1 MAAVVEVTAILLQAQ
16 SADTAQRSAAEEQL
30 RAFQDQNFPG
40 FLASLATELA
50 NHGKPA
56 DSRRLAGLMLKNALD
71 AKDDARKREL
81 YARWQAT
88 DPALRQHVRDALLA
102 TLASEAADVRHT
114 AAMAV
119 AKVAA
124 VDLPRQEWPTLIST
138 LLSNMNAQPV
148 STGTR
153 QATLEAMGYVC
164 EEMAQVKNDVLTPSE
179 INMILTAVVAG
190 MGDTEPNE
198 SRLAATVA
206 LGNAIEFAHHNFENE
221 GERNYLMQV
230 VCQGTQASELR
241 IRVASFECL
250 HEIAALYYS
259 KLVPYMTQ
267 IYALTVK
274 AINDDT
280 EEVALQAIEFWN
292 TICEEEYDLTAD
304 ADPDAPCHNFIK
316 AASPHLVPI
325 LLQQLTKQEEGQE
338 QDETAWNL
346 STASGTCLGLAARVV
361 QDAIVPMVMPFIQAN
376 ISKNTT
382 AEDWRLREAATF
394 AFGLILD
401 GPEPAMF
408 QDTAKQALGFLL
420 QAMKDPHPQVKDVTA
435 WTIGRIFE
443 FLHDSSQ
450 PNPIV
455 TNDVLPAI
463 MTVLLESLKDASH
476 VAYRVCCAISQL
488 AMGFTHHQ
496 GGTSP
501 MSPFFKESISAL
513 LHCAQRHASHEHSRV
528 QISAFEAINDLVRA
542 ASRDTLDVVAQLI
555 QVILAEI
562 HKTFDL
568 PATTSEACEKQAEVQ
583 TQLCGVLQVIV
594 QKLADEEDTKP
605 AVLPYADSI
614 METLLRIFNF
624 RSSTVHE
631 EAMLAVGAFSN
642 AMGKAF
648 IKYLPTFFTY
658 LKIGLTNYKEWQ
670 VCLST
675 VGVLGDVCRNVEEAI
690 LPYCDEIMSILIT
703 NLGREDV
710 HRNIKPQILAAF
722 GDIAIF
728 IGDKFEKYLD
738 AVLRVLQQAMQLS
751 IASAQSGEADFVE
764 YNNMLR
770 NGIMDAYSG
779 IIQGLGPAKCQQYL
793 TNEIAPVLDFVS
805 SIGAEAGPNSEPDAD
820 VAKSAVMLLGDIC
833 ACMTVAGSIF
843 KHTAKRD
850 WESVVNY
857 CRATT
862 GLQAETEWAVNMI
875 DDRTQRAT

>member
-1 MAAVVEVTAILLQAQ
+1 
-16 SADTAQRSAAEEQL
+16 ADR
-30 RAFQDQNFPG
+30 
-40 FLASLATELA
+40 
-50 NHGKPA
+50 
-56 DSRRLAGLMLKNALD
+56 
-71 AKDDARKREL
+71 
-81 YARWQAT
+81 
-88 DPALRQHVRDALLA
+88 
-102 TLASEAADVRHT
+102 
-114 AAMAV
+114 
-119 AKVAA
+119 
-124 VDLPRQEWPTLIST
+124 
-138 LLSNMNAQPV
+138 
-148 STGTR
+148 
-153 QATLEAMGYVC
+153 
-164 EEMAQVKNDVLTPSE
+164 
-179 INMILTAVVAG
+179 
-190 MGDTEPNE
+190 
-198 SRLAATVA
+198 
-206 LGNAIEFAHHNFENE
+206 
-221 GERNYLMQV
+221 
-230 VCQGTQASELR
+230 
-241 IRVASFECL
+241 
-250 HEIAALYYS
+250 
-259 KLVPYMTQ
+259 
-267 IYALTVK
+267 
-274 AINDDT
+274 
-280 EEVALQAIEFWN
+280 
-292 TICEEEYDLTAD
+292 
-304 ADPDAPCHNFIK
+304 DAPCHNFIK

-401 GPEPAMF
+401 GPEPSMF

-555 QVILAEI
+555 QASVKHRKPTSVILAEI

>member
-401 GPEPAMF
+401 GPEPSMF

-542 ASRDTLDVVAQLI
+542 ASRDTLDV
-555 QVILAEI
+555 VILAEI